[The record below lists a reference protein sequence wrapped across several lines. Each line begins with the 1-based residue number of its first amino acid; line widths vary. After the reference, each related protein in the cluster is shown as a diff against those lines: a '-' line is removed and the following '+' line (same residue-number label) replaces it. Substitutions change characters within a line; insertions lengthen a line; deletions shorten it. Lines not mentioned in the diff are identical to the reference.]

1 MFELV
6 GKYTSA
12 KVYAD
17 ICETEA
23 QAQIVQL
30 CNHPAFEKAKICVM
44 PDVHAGAGCTI
55 GTTMTIADKI
65 CPNLVGVDI
74 GCGMET
80 LIDTDVMILRKGSVS
95 ARKGEN
101 F

>member
-1 MFELV
+1 MML
-6 GKYTSA
+6 
-12 KVYAD
+12 
-17 ICETEA
+17 
-23 QAQIVQL
+23 
-30 CNHPAFEKAKICVM
+30 
-44 PDVHAGAGCTI
+44 DVHAGAGCTI

-65 CPNLVGVDI
+65 CPKLVGVEI

-80 LIDTDVMILRKGSVS
+80 LSEIDVRILRKGSVS